1 MNKKITTFLQLM
13 CYICTLILSYE
24 KTYSDNSIIGF
35 YDVVFPC
42 ER

>member
-1 MNKKITTFLQLM
+1 MNKKITTTMQLM

-24 KTYSDNSIIGF
+24 KTYSDNIIIYF
-35 YDVVFPC
+35 CDVVFPC